1 MTHVAILDGQ
11 IYTGDN
17 LETGALLVEGACIK
31 AVGPAQALSLPPDAE
46 VIDASGG
53 IVAPGYMDIHVH
65 GGAGADTMDATADAL
80 AAMGAFFAAHGVTSF
95 LPTTVTAD
103 RGATLEAI
111 EAVANYQASRPQGA
125 RALGI
130 HLEGPYVSEQ
140 KMGAQNPAFVRGP
153 NAEEYAAFFAHG
165 NVRLISVAPELAGM
179 ERFIRWAVAQGAK
192 IAIGHSMA
200 TYEEVLQAVEWGV
213 SQATHTYNA
222 MQGMHHR
229 APGTAGAVLTCDAIY
244 AQIIA
249 DLVHVHPAMI
259 NLLLRAKG
267 IDRTVLITDAM
278 RAAGLP
284 DGEYDL
290 GGQTVTVAEGQA
302 RLASGNLAGSTLTM
316 DRAVRNVVQHLDLS
330 IPDALHM
337 ATVTPAMAL
346 GVDDHKGRLQPGYD
360 ADLVLLDQQLCVQW
374 TMVQGRFVYEA

>member
-1 MTHVAILDGQ
+1 
-11 IYTGDN
+11 
-17 LETGALLVEGACIK
+17 
-31 AVGPAQALSLPPDAE
+31 
-46 VIDASGG
+46 
-53 IVAPGYMDIHVH
+53 
-65 GGAGADTMDATADAL
+65 
-80 AAMGAFFAAHGVTSF
+80 
-95 LPTTVTAD
+95 
-103 RGATLEAI
+103 
-111 EAVANYQASRPQGA
+111 
-125 RALGI
+125 
-130 HLEGPYVSEQ
+130 
-140 KMGAQNPAFVRGP
+140 VRGP

-192 IAIGHSMA
+192 VAIGHSMA